1 MRRRL
6 PCGAA
11 AGCHRLNTGARLRPF
26 PGEARE
32 LLRCLLAEEG
42 PMLLRVL
49 RYAVLL
55 SLLTVRERFARAV
68 RRP

>member
-1 MRRRL
+1 
-6 PCGAA
+6 
-11 AGCHRLNTGARLRPF
+11 LRPF

-32 LLRCLLAEEG
+32 LLSCLNAEEG